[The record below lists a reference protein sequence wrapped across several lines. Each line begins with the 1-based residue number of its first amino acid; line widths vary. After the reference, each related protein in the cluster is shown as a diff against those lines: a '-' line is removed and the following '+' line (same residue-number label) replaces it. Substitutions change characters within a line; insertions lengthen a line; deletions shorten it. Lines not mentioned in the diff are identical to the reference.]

1 MTALADRCGVV
12 AAAQAHHMCRIVT
25 VVPRADVCHV
35 RRVHEP
41 RCRRNDCAYK
51 PDTTRCDVYR
61 GPWALY
67 GDAAAVFWR
76 PYLFE
81 TVPRD
86 SALANL
92 VSLNVSHSL

>member
-1 MTALADRCGVV
+1 
-12 AAAQAHHMCRIVT
+12 
-25 VVPRADVCHV
+25 
-35 RRVHEP
+35 
-41 RCRRNDCAYK
+41 
-51 PDTTRCDVYR
+51 VYR